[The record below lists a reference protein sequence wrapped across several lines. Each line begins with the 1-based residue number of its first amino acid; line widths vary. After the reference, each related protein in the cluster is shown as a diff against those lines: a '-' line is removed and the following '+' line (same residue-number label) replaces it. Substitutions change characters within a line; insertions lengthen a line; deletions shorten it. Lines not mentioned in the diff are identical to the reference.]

1 MLRLEGK
8 VALVTG
14 AARGLG
20 RATALKLAT
29 EGADVAIW
37 ELSMDGAQE
46 TADGVK
52 ALGRRALV
60 QAVDVTRPDEV
71 YAAAPKVIAEL
82 GQIDILVNDAGIA
95 SAAPTI
101 LDLDDERWAQEL
113 SVNLSGTYYCT
124 KAVLGHMIERRS
136 GKIVNISSMAGEFGR
151 QNTSAGYAA
160 SKAGVLGLTMSVA
173 ASVAKYGINVNA
185 VCPGVIITEFH
196 AIYSAEQLEA
206 LQVGI
211 PFNRE
216 GVEGAHG
223 KPEDIANAVLFLAS
237 SESDYITGT
246 RLRVNGGSLMG

>member
-1 MLRLEGK
+1 MLRVEGK

-37 ELSMDGAQE
+37 ELAVEGAQE
-46 TADGVK
+46 TAEMVE
-52 ALGRRALV
+52 ALGRRAVV
-60 QAVDVTRPDEV
+60 QAVDVTRPDDV
-71 YAAAPKVIAEL
+71 YVAASRTIEEL
-82 GQIDILVNDAGIA
+82 GKIDILVNNAGIA
-95 SAAPTI
+95 SAAPTL
-101 LDLDDERWAQEL
+101 LDLDDDRWLKEV
-113 SVNLSGTYYCT
+113 SVNLSGTYFCT

-151 QNTSAGYAA
+151 QNTSAGYSA

-173 ASVAKYGINVNA
+173 ASVAKHGINVNA

-196 AIYSAEQLEA
+196 KIYSEEQLKA

-211 PFNRE
+211 PFNRG
-216 GVEGAHG
+216 GVEGEHG

-237 SESDYITGT
+237 SEADYITGT